1 MNVRS
6 LFFAVALYALSS
18 LQIVRAFNFTF
29 LTIPAQCEELSI
41 AISGGVPP
49 YRLLI
54 IPIGSLLT
62 GPEIRT
68 IVDRNIT
75 GTSDSFI
82 FNYPAASQF
91 IAMMSDS
98 TGIGTGGTSA
108 IIAVGGSGEK
118 SECLQTTT
126 SAPKFYFHLDPE
138 VPTQCGTTRVWWTP
152 NSGYT
157 GKVHVYTMVV
167 GGQSG
172 ALTIPDGA
180 TEVNWVTNIRV
191 NTTMLFVAGDEVGV
205 GTGGSSALLTIGA
218 GSDSCINESSP
229 SSTQRPP
236 AGGINTAGGVSTPT
250 TTSSPSGSGSGGS
263 SNNIGAIVGGVIGGV
278 AGVAIIGL
286 VLLFFH
292 RRRKH
297 HRNTGTR
304 PMKPDL
310 IDPSE
315 DQPPRDERAGLY
327 EPEPFI
333 IPEPTYADSE
343 RHSLHS
349 TQDGAPPRTSMTTA
363 TGGAPG
369 PARAG
374 SRLSI
379 TTMSEL
385 GGGPAPSSQ
394 GTRKTGMPPTSFRPV
409 NFIQHDDGGEI
420 DPTSNQEAETIELPP
435 AYTDF
440 RNKTEA
446 SGSGAGATTE
456 PSSSAAGAAPAPA
469 ATTSTSAAP
478 SPSAS

>member
-1 MNVRS
+1 MHARS
-6 LFFAVALYALSS
+6 LFFAVALYVLSS

-54 IPIGSLLT
+54 VPIGTLLS

-75 GTSDSFI
+75 GTSDSFV

-126 SAPKFYFHLDPE
+126 SAPKFFFILDPE
-138 VPTQCGTTRVWWTP
+138 VPSQCGTTRIYWNA

-157 GKVHVYTMVV
+157 GKVHVYAMVV
-167 GGQSG
+167 GGQSS
-172 ALTIPDGA
+172 ALTIADGA
-180 TEVNWVTNIRV
+180 TEVNWVANIRT
-191 NTTMLFVAGDEVGV
+191 NTTMLFVAGDQTGV
-205 GTGGSSALLTIGA
+205 GTGGSSTLLTIGA
-218 GSDSCINESSP
+218 GPDSCINESSP

-250 TTSSPSGSGSGGS
+250 ATSAPSGSGSG
-263 SNNIGAIVGGVIGGV
+263 NNIGAIVGGVIGGV
-278 AGVAIIGL
+278 AGIAIIGL

-297 HRNTGTR
+297 HRNSGTR

-327 EPEPFI
+327 VPEPFI
-333 IPEPTYADSE
+333 IPEPTYAESE
-343 RHSLHS
+343 HHSLYS
-349 TQDGAPPRTSMTTA
+349 AQDGAPPRTSTTTA
-363 TGGAPG
+363 AGGPG
-369 PARAG
+369 PARAA

-394 GTRKTGMPPTSFRPV
+394 GTRKTGLPPTSFRPV
-409 NFIQHDDGGEI
+409 NFIQHDDGGELE
-420 DPTSNQEAETIELPP
+420 PGNNQEAETIELPP

-440 RNKTEA
+440 RSKAEA
-446 SGSGAGATTE
+446 SGSGAGAAAE
-456 PSSSAAGAAPAPA
+456 PSSSTTAEATPAPA
-469 ATTSTSAAP
+469 AGTSTSAAP
-478 SPSAS
+478 GPSTS